1 MNKQI
6 TQLKIEDI
14 QDVVGGVQ
22 AMAVAAS
29 VSYSPYATL
38 YPQPVVAKQ
47 PVAPVPSPAWNAP
60 H

>member
-6 TQLKIEDI
+6 TQLKLEDI

-22 AMAVAAS
+22 TMATTAS
-29 VSYSPYATL
+29 VAYSPYASI

-47 PVAPVPSPAWNAP
+47 PVAPTAPTWSAP